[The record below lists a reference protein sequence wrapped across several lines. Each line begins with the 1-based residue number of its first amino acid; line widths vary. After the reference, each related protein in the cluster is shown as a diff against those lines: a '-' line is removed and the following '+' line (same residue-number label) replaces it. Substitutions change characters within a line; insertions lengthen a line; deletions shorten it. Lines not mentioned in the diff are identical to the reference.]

1 MILLQYFLKLSVSL
15 AVIYLFY
22 YFILRRLTFYHHN
35 RWYLSGY
42 SLLCF
47 FIALININPVL
58 EKNQL
63 LDNEIVKAF
72 PTVNDLTADPGD
84 PVVSANS
91 QGWSLWHWM
100 VLIFLLGFLLLVV
113 RLVLQYISFC
123 RIKNK
128 AELLTDGPLKLYQV
142 NKTIIPFSF
151 GKSIFINQSQ
161 HEEQELKEIIHHEF
175 VHVKQKHTIDIIWS
189 ELLCAL
195 NWFNPFAWLLRKA
208 IRQNLEFIAD
218 NNVLESGMD
227 KKQYQ
232 YLLLKVIGIS
242 QFSIANQFNFSSLKK
257 RIAMMNKIKTARVQL
272 IKSLFVLP
280 VIAMLLLAFRSQMN
294 NTVTA
299 RHETN
304 NALDTLP
311 KNVWIDNKVA
321 ISLHR
326 SDKMDD
332 EHRAFFTR
340 HPEIELL
347 HWKKDGSLQIYLT
360 KERIEHYSPA
370 EIEKAEAKYGK
381 LPAVVEGSHAVGI
394 LIRDTVPEQ
403 TIPNDKGY
411 LIDIKDNKGHCEVV
425 VKDKGKKI
433 VEKIDFLKWNASREK
448 YEELYGEI
456 PAVPVVPVTAT
467 MVNSELAIPVE
478 GVSLAPVTVIGLSQ
492 NSVPSK
498 ISAAS
503 IPTEVRTV
511 SGVALT
517 ANTPVE
523 FREVVVSGHPLTAKT
538 PVEFREVVVS
548 DRPLTANTPIEG
560 REVVVSGHPLTTNTP
575 VEAREVVVSGQPLTA
590 HAPAQQAIPVETV
603 IDAVETGEKIME
615 LKIYR
620 STKKADLD
628 KLISQAKA
636 NGLELV
642 FDEIKYNEKDQLV
655 TISGELKK
663 GDGKVN
669 FNASDFVVVRL
680 LLFKKD
686 GILSMKVIISEKGE
700 IS

>member
-15 AVIYLFY
+15 SVIYLFY

-47 FIALININPVL
+47 FIALVNINPVL

-72 PTVNDLTADPGD
+72 PTVHDLTAAPGD
-84 PVVSANS
+84 PIVSTS
-91 QGWSLWHWM
+91 QGWSLWHWV
-100 VLIFLLGFLLLVV
+100 VLIFLPGFLLLVV
-113 RLVLQYISFC
+113 RLILQYISFY

-142 NKTIIPFSF
+142 NKAIIPFSF
-151 GKSIFINQSQ
+151 GNSIFINQSQ
-161 HEEQELKEIIHHEF
+161 HEEQEIKEIIRHEF
-175 VHVKQKHTIDIIWS
+175 VHVRQKHTIDIIWS

-218 NNVLESGMD
+218 HNVLESGMD

-294 NTVTA
+294 NTVAA
-299 RHETN
+299 RQETL

-311 KNVWIDNKVA
+311 KNIVLNRNVD

-326 SDKMDD
+326 SDKMD
-332 EHRAFFTR
+332 EAHRAFFTR

-370 EIEKAEAKYGK
+370 EIKKAEAKWGK
-381 LPAVVEGSHAVGI
+381 LPGVAEGSHSLGM
-394 LIRDTVPEQ
+394 LIGDTVPEQ
-403 TIPNDKGY
+403 TVPNDKGY
-411 LIDIKDNKGHCEVV
+411 LIDVKGVGDHCTVL
-425 VKDKGKKI
+425 VKDKDKKL
-433 VEKIDFLKWNASREK
+433 VEKIDLVKWNDNREK

-456 PAVPVVPVTAT
+456 PAVPVAPVIAT
-467 MVNSELAIPVE
+467 MVNSELAIPVGE
-478 GVSLAPVTVIGLSQ
+478 VSLAPVTVIGSQ
-492 NSVPSK
+492 NIVPSKISGTILPTEVRTVTGTALTANIPSK
-498 ISAAS
+498 ISAANL
-503 IPTEVRTV
+503 PTEVRTV
-511 SGVALT
+511 TGVALT

-523 FREVVVSGHPLTAKT
+523 LREVVVP
-538 PVEFREVVVS
+538 
-548 DRPLTANTPIEG
+548 
-560 REVVVSGHPLTTNTP
+560 
-575 VEAREVVVSGQPLTA
+575 GQPLTVNTIA
-590 HAPAQQAIPVETV
+590 EQVVPVERV
-603 IDAVETGEKIME
+603 VEGFPLGEKIME

-620 STKKADLD
+620 SSKKADLD
-628 KLISQAKA
+628 KLINDAKTQ
-636 NGLELV
+636 GVELR
-642 FDEIKYNEKDQLV
+642 FDEIKYNEKGQLMA
-655 TISGELKK
+655 ISGEIKK
-663 GDGKVN
+663 GDEKSN
-669 FNASDFVVVRL
+669 FNASDFMIVRL
-680 LLFKKD
+680 
-686 GILSMKVIISEKGE
+686 ILSKYDGRFIIDIVVSNKGE
-700 IS
+700 MS